1 MRISDWSSDVA
12 LPIYQSNYLVAGSL
26 RSFPQDT
33 WTTIAPPSPP
43 PPHFH
48 FLPSLFCSLS
58 SKPHPQP
65 TPTQGSQYDPDRT
78 RQKLPCAKQRPFSAN
93 KKKRSVLI
101 NVCLTNTKNSSKRT
115 NTEKQAACFIPTG
128 NAIVIRVEKRIFYHS
143 MSKHHVD
150 HHTTHPKVQVHSWKG
165 DKLIQVMHNR
175 PENSGRCYATS
186 AVGTVDTNT
195 GISLKKISCGDDRF
209 STHHA
214 SAAYP
219 GPLGFDP
226 ASGAFKRICCMYAG
240 TCRAA
245 SLSPLRL
252 RRLIT
257 FRYIRS

>member
-128 NAIVIRVEKRIFYHS
+128 NAIVIRVEKRIFYEVCVLFGNDLQWA
-143 MSKHHVD
+143 KN
-150 HHTTHPKVQVHSWKG
+150 G
-165 DKLIQVMHNR
+165 
-175 PENSGRCYATS
+175 E
-186 AVGTVDTNT
+186 
-195 GISLKKISCGDDRF
+195 
-209 STHHA
+209 
-214 SAAYP
+214 
-219 GPLGFDP
+219 
-226 ASGAFKRICCMYAG
+226 
-240 TCRAA
+240 
-245 SLSPLRL
+245 
-252 RRLIT
+252 
-257 FRYIRS
+257 